1 MRSRSFKLGE
11 ETVTLPR
18 GTRVLLKNE
27 LRGEDGFLHRAS
39 TPATVRDLFHNT
51 YLLETASGRR
61 LKAERDQ
68 IRMAREELLA
78 DLGARQWDFR
88 RLRES
93 VMYEAVVGSR
103 AWGLA
108 DEESDEDV
116 RGWFVA
122 PFDDV
127 VGLWEHPDEIQ
138 DPDTDAAYW
147 EIEKLLY
154 QALRADANTL
164 ECLWSPLRNKVTP
177 LGEKLLGIRDAFISM
192 NVLGSFGRY
201 AESQFRKIERSEH
214 RNQAIAELLEA
225 IETKGLSDPASATSF
240 LQEKGAASLGE
251 AKDGV
256 KAVYRSLF
264 DRGLLPQATFDALV
278 RTVAEGRRKSLEP
291 APHRPKNAYNLLRLL
306 HSCLHCLRTGEP
318 LIRVEGALRETLMAV
333 KKQQVPLADVL
344 ESARL
349 LAKEIDAE
357 AKESRL
363 PEKPDFTAADDFLKL
378 CRRESAKASLAL
390 EPAPSVPVPGKPGSA
405 QEELYPTLFPVPLP
419 PDVRPDAVQRF
430 LAVRVRNDAS
440 ERLPLLW
447 LALSGAHAY
456 GFPSEDSD
464 LDLKGVHVVPARALL
479 GLREAQDAVD
489 VVSEWEGREY
499 DFTSNELGH
508 VARLLLRGNG
518 NMFERFLGPF
528 PVVTTPA
535 GHRMR
540 ALARDA
546 LSRKVAHHYGGFFRG
561 MMREYRAEAG
571 AGLRMAK
578 RLLYAYR
585 VALTGIHLL
594 LTGELVTNVV
604 SLHEEYRCP
613 NVLEL
618 VHLKRSREKGTV
630 LEADEPRYLADLARL
645 EQVLEGA
652 VSRSVLP
659 EEPPNRAEIEEFIVA
674 SRLLL

>member
-11 ETVTLPR
+11 ETVILPR
-18 GTRVLLKNE
+18 GTRVILKTE

-39 TPATVRDLFHNT
+39 TAATVRDFFHNT

-61 LKAERDQ
+61 LRAERDQ

-78 DLGARQWDFR
+78 DLGTRQWDFR
-88 RLRES
+88 RLREH

-103 AWGLA
+103 AWDLA

-116 RGWFVA
+116 RGWFLA
-122 PFDDV
+122 PFDDL
-127 VGLWEHPDEIQ
+127 VGLWDHPDEIQ

-164 ECLWSPLRNKVTP
+164 ECLWSPLRKKLTP
-177 LGEKLLGIRDAFISM
+177 LGEKLLGIRNAFISM

-201 AESQFRKIERSEH
+201 AESQFKKIERSER
-214 RNQAIAELLEA
+214 RNQAITELLEA
-225 IETKGLSDPASATSF
+225 IEKTGMSDREGAASF
-240 LQEKGAASLGE
+240 LQKRGAATSLGE
-251 AKDGV
+251 AKDEV

-264 DRGLLPQATFDALV
+264 DRGLLPQATFEALFHA
-278 RTVAEGRRKSLEP
+278 VAEGRRQSLEP

-306 HSCLHCLRTGEP
+306 YSCLHCLRTGEP
-318 LIRVEGALRETLMAV
+318 MIRVEGGLRETLLAIKMQ
-333 KKQQVPLADVL
+333 KMPLEEVL
-344 ESARL
+344 RRARV
-349 LAKEIDAE
+349 LANEIDAV

-363 PEKPDFTAADDFLKL
+363 PEKPDFAAADEFLKL
-378 CRRESAKASLAL
+378 CRRESAKVSLAL
-390 EPAPSVPVPGKPGSA
+390 DPGPAVTWKPGSA
-405 QEELYPTLFPVPLP
+405 QVELHPTFFPVPLP
-419 PDVRPDAVQRF
+419 PDIRPDAVERF
-430 LAVRVRNDAS
+430 LTARLRANGA
-440 ERLPLLW
+440 ERLPLMW
-447 LALSGAHAY
+447 LALGGAHAY

-464 LDLKGVHVVPARALL
+464 LDLKGVHALPARSLL
-479 GLREAQDAVD
+479 GLRETQD
-489 VVSEWEGREY
+489 VVEFLGEWEGREY

-518 NMFERFLGPF
+518 NMLERFLGPF

-540 ALARDA
+540 TLARDA
-546 LSRKVAHHYGGFFRG
+546 LSRNVGHHYGGFFRG
-561 MMREYRAEAG
+561 MVREYRTEAG
-571 AGLRMAK
+571 AGVRTAK

-604 SLHEEYRCP
+604 LLHEEYAYP

-618 VHLKRSREKGTV
+618 VNLKRSRERETIS
-630 LEADEPRYLADLARL
+630 EADEPRYLEDLARL
-645 EQVLEGA
+645 EQVLEEA
-652 VSRSVLP
+652 ITRSVLP
-659 EEPPNRAEIEEFIVA
+659 EEPPNRGELEEFIVA
-674 SRLLL
+674 TRLLL

>member
-18 GTRVLLKNE
+18 GTRVILKTE

-39 TPATVRDLFHNT
+39 TPATVRDVFHNT

-68 IRMAREELLA
+68 IRMAREELLSH
-78 DLGARQWDFR
+78 LGTRQWDFR

-116 RGWFVA
+116 RGWFLA
-122 PFDDV
+122 PFDEL

-164 ECLWSPLRNKVTP
+164 ECLWSPFRRKLTP

-225 IETKGLSDPASATSF
+225 IETKGMSDPASAASF
-240 LQEKGAASLGE
+240 LQEKGAAASLGG
-251 AKDGV
+251 AKDEV

-264 DRGLLPQATFDALV
+264 DRGLVPQATFDALV
-278 RTVAEGRRKSLEP
+278 RAVAEGRRKSLEP
-291 APHRPKNAYNLLRLL
+291 PPHRPKNAYNLLRLL

-318 LIRVEGALRETLMAV
+318 LIRIEGELRDTLMAV

-344 ESARL
+344 ERARL
-349 LAKEIDAE
+349 LANEIDAE

-363 PEKPDFTAADDFLKL
+363 PQKPDFTAADYFLKL
-378 CRRESAKASLAL
+378 CRRESAKASLAF
-390 EPAPSVPVPGKPGSA
+390 ESVASVPVKPGSA
-405 QEELYPTLFPVPLP
+405 REELHPTFFPVPLP
-419 PDVRPDAVQRF
+419 PDVRPDAVERF
-430 LAVRVRNDAS
+430 LAARVLDDAS

-479 GLREAQDAVD
+479 GLRETQDAVD
-489 VVSEWEGREY
+489 VVSVWEGREY
-499 DFTSNELGH
+499 DFTSNDLGH

-540 ALARDA
+540 ALA
-546 LSRKVAHHYGGFFRG
+546 
-561 MMREYRAEAG
+561 
-571 AGLRMAK
+571 
-578 RLLYAYR
+578 
-585 VALTGIHLL
+585 
-594 LTGELVTNVV
+594 
-604 SLHEEYRCP
+604 
-613 NVLEL
+613 
-618 VHLKRSREKGTV
+618 
-630 LEADEPRYLADLARL
+630 
-645 EQVLEGA
+645 
-652 VSRSVLP
+652 
-659 EEPPNRAEIEEFIVA
+659 
-674 SRLLL
+674 

>member
-1 MRSRSFKLGE
+1 VRSRSFKLGE

-18 GTRVLLKNE
+18 GTHVILKTE

-68 IRMAREELLA
+68 IRMAREDLLA
-78 DLGARQWDFR
+78 DLGTRQWDFR

-116 RGWFVA
+116 RGWFLA

-164 ECLWSPLRNKVTP
+164 ECLWSPFRKKLTP

-214 RNQAIAELLEA
+214 RNEAIVELLEA
-225 IETKGLSDPASATSF
+225 IETKALSDAASAASF
-240 LQEKGAASLGE
+240 LLEKGATASPGA
-251 AKDGV
+251 AKDEV

-278 RTVAEGRRKSLEP
+278 RAVAEGRRESLEP

-306 HSCLHCLRTGEP
+306 HSCLHCLRTGVP
-318 LIRVEGALRETLMAV
+318 LIQIEGTLRETLMAV
-333 KKQQVPLADVL
+333 KNQQVPLADVL

-349 LAKEIDAE
+349 LAKQIDAE

-378 CRRESAKASLAL
+378 CRRESAKTSLAL
-390 EPAPSVPVPGKPGSA
+390 EPVCFVPAKPGSA
-405 QEELYPTLFPVPLP
+405 KEELYPTFFPVPLP
-419 PDVRPDAVQRF
+419 PDVRPDAVERF
-430 LAVRVRNDAS
+430 LAARVLDDTS
-440 ERLPLLW
+440 EKLSLLW

-464 LDLKGVHVVPARALL
+464 LDLKGAHVVPARALL
-479 GLREAQDAVD
+479 GFRETQDAVD
-489 VVSEWEGREY
+489 VVSVWEGREY
-499 DFTSNELGH
+499 DFTSNDLGH
-508 VARLLLRGNG
+508 VAHLLLRGNG

-540 ALARDA
+540 ALA
-546 LSRKVAHHYGGFFRG
+546 
-561 MMREYRAEAG
+561 
-571 AGLRMAK
+571 
-578 RLLYAYR
+578 
-585 VALTGIHLL
+585 
-594 LTGELVTNVV
+594 
-604 SLHEEYRCP
+604 
-613 NVLEL
+613 
-618 VHLKRSREKGTV
+618 
-630 LEADEPRYLADLARL
+630 
-645 EQVLEGA
+645 
-652 VSRSVLP
+652 
-659 EEPPNRAEIEEFIVA
+659 
-674 SRLLL
+674 

>member
-11 ETVTLPR
+11 ETVSLPR
-18 GTRVLLKNE
+18 GTRVILKTE
-27 LRGEDGFLHRAS
+27 LRGEDGFLHRPS

-78 DLGARQWDFR
+78 DLGTRQWDFR

-93 VMYEAVVGSR
+93 VMYEAGVGSR

-108 DEESDEDV
+108 DEESDEDL
-116 RGWFVA
+116 RGWFLA
-122 PFDDV
+122 PFDDL
-127 VGLWEHPDEIQ
+127 VGLWDHPDEIQ
-138 DPDTDAAYW
+138 DPETDAAYW
-147 EIEKLLY
+147 EVEKLLY

-164 ECLWSPLRNKVTP
+164 ECLWSPLRKKLTP

-201 AESQFRKIERSEH
+201 AESQFRKIERSER

-225 IETKGLSDPASATSF
+225 IEKSKISDPAEAASF
-240 LQEKGAASLGE
+240 LQSRRVAGSPGGARDE
-251 AKDGV
+251 V
-256 KAVYRSLF
+256 KAVHRSLF
-264 DRGLLPQATFDALV
+264 DRGLLPQATFEALV
-278 RTVAEGRRKSLEP
+278 RAVAEGRRKSLEP

-318 LIRVEGALRETLMAV
+318 LIQVEGTLRENLLAV
-333 KKQQVPLADVL
+333 KKQQVPLEDVL
-344 ESARL
+344 ERARV
-349 LAKEIDAE
+349 LAKEIDAM
-357 AKESRL
+357 AKESQL
-363 PEKPDFTAADDFLKL
+363 PEKPDFTAADDFLKA

-390 EPAPSVPVPGKPGSA
+390 EPLSFVPVKTASA
-405 QEELYPTLFPVPLP
+405 QEELYPTFFPVPLP
-419 PDVRPDAVQRF
+419 PDVRPDAVERF
-430 LAVRVRNDAS
+430 LTVRVGSEAS
-440 ERLPLLW
+440 ERHPLLW

-456 GFPSEDSD
+456 GFPSTDSD
-464 LDLKGVHVVPARALL
+464 LDLKGIHVTPARVLL
-479 GLREAQDAVD
+479 GLREAADAVD
-489 VVSEWEGREY
+489 VVTKWEGREY
-499 DFTSNELGH
+499 DFTSNDVGH
-508 VARLLLRGNG
+508 VARLILRGNG
-518 NMFERFLGPF
+518 NMFERFLGPL

-540 ALARDA
+540 SLARGS
-546 LSRKVAHHYGGFFRG
+546 LSRKVAHHYGGFLRG

-604 SLHEEYRCP
+604 SLHEEYECP

-618 VHLKRSREKGTV
+618 VHLKRSREKGTI
-630 LEADEPRYLADLARL
+630 LEADEPRYLLDLARL
-645 EQVLEGA
+645 EQLLEGA

-659 EEPPNRAEIEEFIVA
+659 EEPVNREELEELIVA
-674 SRLLL
+674 TRLLR

>member
-18 GTRVLLKNE
+18 GTRVILKTE

-51 YLLETASGRR
+51 YLLETVSGRR

-68 IRMAREELLA
+68 IRIAREELLA
-78 DLGARQWDFR
+78 DLGTRQWDFR
-88 RLRES
+88 RLREY

-108 DEESDEDV
+108 DEDSDEDL
-116 RGWFVA
+116 RGWFLA

-138 DPDTDAAYW
+138 DPDNDAAYW

-164 ECLWSPLRNKVTP
+164 ECLWSPFRKKVTP
-177 LGEKLLGIRDAFISM
+177 LGERLLGLREAFLSM

-214 RNQAIAELLEA
+214 RNRAIAELLEA
-225 IETKGLSDPASATSF
+225 IETKGMSDPATAASF
-240 LQEKGAASLGE
+240 LQIKGAAATLGE
-251 AKDGV
+251 AKEEV

-278 RTVAEGRRKSLEP
+278 RAVAEGRRKSLEP
-291 APHRPKNAYNLLRLL
+291 ASHRPKNAYNLLRLL

-318 LIRVEGALRETLMAV
+318 LIRVEGPLRETLMAV

-344 ESARL
+344 ERARL

-357 AKESRL
+357 SKESRL
-363 PEKPDFTAADDFLKL
+363 PEKPDFAAADDFLKL
-378 CRRESAKASLAL
+378 CRRQSAKACLAL
-390 EPAPSVPVPGKPGSA
+390 EPVPSVPVKPGSA

-419 PDVRPDAVQRF
+419 PDIRPDSVERF
-430 LAVRVRNDAS
+430 LTVRVLDDAS

-479 GLREAQDAVD
+479 GLRENRDAVD
-489 VVSEWEGREY
+489 VVSLWEGREY

-540 ALARDA
+540 ALARNS

-561 MMREYRAEAG
+561 MIREYKAEAS
-571 AGLRMAK
+571 AGLRTAK

-585 VALTGIHLL
+585 VALTGVHLL

-604 SLHEEYRCP
+604 SLHEEYGCR

-618 VHLKRSREKGTV
+618 VHRKRSRENGEILDT
-630 LEADEPRYLADLARL
+630 DEPRYLADLARL
-645 EQVLEGA
+645 EQVLEEA
-652 VSRSVLP
+652 VARSVLP
-659 EEPPNRAEIEEFIVA
+659 DEPANRGELEDFIVGT
-674 SRLLL
+674 RLLL